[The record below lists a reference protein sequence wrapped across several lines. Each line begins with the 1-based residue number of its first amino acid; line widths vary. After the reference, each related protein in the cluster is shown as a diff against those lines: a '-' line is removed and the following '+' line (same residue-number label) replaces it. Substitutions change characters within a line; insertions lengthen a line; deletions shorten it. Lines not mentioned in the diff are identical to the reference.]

1 MMGLF
6 GKKNSAHVAHDR
18 LRLVLE
24 RERQGVPAAYF
35 DAMREEIIQAVRSII
50 KKYSNA
56 DERIEVK
63 NQDSNSL
70 EIEIILEKKVP

>member
-1 MMGLF
+1 MMGFF
-6 GKKNSAHVAHDR
+6 GKKNSATVAHDR

-35 DAMREEIIQAVRSII
+35 DAMREEIVQAVRAIT
-50 KKYSNA
+50 KKYTNA
-56 DERIEVK
+56 ERIEVK

-70 EIEIILEKKVP
+70 EIEIILEKKTL

>member
-1 MMGLF
+1 MMGFF
-6 GKKNSAHVAHDR
+6 GKKNSAAVAPDR

-35 DAMREEIIQAVRSII
+35 DAMREEIVQAVRAIT
-50 KKYSNA
+50 KKYTNA
-56 DERIEVK
+56 ERIEVK

-70 EIEIILEKKVP
+70 EIEIILEKKTL

>member
-6 GKKNSAHVAHDR
+6 GKKSSAAVAHDR

-35 DAMREEIIQAVRSII
+35 DAMREEIVQAVRAIT
-50 KKYSNA
+50 KKYTNA
-56 DERIEVK
+56 ERIEVK

-70 EIEIILEKKVP
+70 EIEIILEKKTL

>member
-1 MMGLF
+1 MMGFF
-6 GKKNSAHVAHDR
+6 GKKNSAAVAHDR

-35 DAMREEIIQAVRSII
+35 DAMREEIVQAVRAIT
-50 KKYSNA
+50 KKYTNA
-56 DERIEVK
+56 ERIEVK

-70 EIEIILEKKVP
+70 EIEIILEKKTL

>member
-1 MMGLF
+1 MIGLF
-6 GKKNSAHVAHDR
+6 GKKSAAVAHDR

-35 DAMREEIIQAVRSII
+35 DAMREEIVQAVRAIT
-50 KKYSNA
+50 KKYTNA
-56 DERIEVK
+56 ERIEVK

-70 EIEIILEKKVP
+70 EIEIILEKKTL